1 MSARR
6 QVPRRQ
12 IFVLTPEEKRVLVF
26 VLVAFVLGLGAKHYR
41 DSHPQP
47 PPSIDKKHPWRTHA
61 TTTPS
66 PSPQKAQR
74 KPQKK
79 KQTSTPLL
87 DPSIVDQD
95 RSGGE

>member
-26 VLVAFVLGLGAKHYR
+26 VLVAFFLGLGAKHYR

-47 PPSIDKKHPWRTHA
+47 PSDIDQKHPWRTYA
-61 TTTPS
+61 TTPS

>member
-6 QVPRRQ
+6 RVPQRQ

-41 DSHPQP
+41 DTHPQP
-47 PPSIDKKHPWRTHA
+47 PPYIDKQHPWRTPA
-61 TTTPS
+61 ATTPS
-66 PSPQKAQR
+66 PSPHKAQR
-74 KPQKK
+74 IPQKK

-87 DPSIVDQD
+87 DSDIID
-95 RSGGE
+95 RD

>member
-6 QVPRRQ
+6 QGPRRQ
-12 IFVLTPEEKRVLVF
+12 IFVLTPEEKRVLAF

-41 DSHPQP
+41 DTHPQP
-47 PPSIDKKHPWRTHA
+47 PPSIDKKHPGRTDA

-66 PSPQKAQR
+66 SSPQRAQR
-74 KPQKK
+74 EPHKK
-79 KQTSTPLL
+79 KQISTPLL
-87 DPSIVDQD
+87 DPSIIDQD